1 MKLTTE
7 LLKQLIKEELAES
20 YRGTRRGSRGL
31 ISYARTLFL
40 YRPNADEKN
49 PNVRGGFQSFKIIKK
64 SDEKGRPLFFIEDE
78 VDENGEIA
86 RPESPGELQK
96 IQIIPTEGGQRILR
110 MGKVVSTGKQI
121 DLIPD
126 DTTNNKRFGAKSHIV
141 LKP

>member
-1 MKLTTE
+1 MKLTAE
-7 LLKQLIKEELAES
+7 LLKQLIKEELVEA

-31 ISYARTLFL
+31 INFARTLFL
-40 YRPNADEKN
+40 YRPNADRNN
-49 PNVRGGFQSFKIIKK
+49 PNVRGGFQSFKITRE
-64 SDEKGRPLFFIEDE
+64 SGEVGPLFFIEDE
-78 VDENGEIA
+78 VDENGNIG
-86 RPESPGELQK
+86 SGELQK

-126 DTTNNKRFGAKSHIV
+126 DTSKNDRFGAKSHIV

>member
-1 MKLTTE
+1 MKLTAK
-7 LLKQLIKEELAES
+7 LLKQLIKEELVEA

-31 ISYARTLFL
+31 INYAQTLFL
-40 YRPNADEKN
+40 YRPKAKKSN
-49 PNVRGGFQSFKIIKK
+49 PNVRGGFQSFKIIK
-64 SDEKGRPLFFIEDE
+64 EEGPLFFIEDE